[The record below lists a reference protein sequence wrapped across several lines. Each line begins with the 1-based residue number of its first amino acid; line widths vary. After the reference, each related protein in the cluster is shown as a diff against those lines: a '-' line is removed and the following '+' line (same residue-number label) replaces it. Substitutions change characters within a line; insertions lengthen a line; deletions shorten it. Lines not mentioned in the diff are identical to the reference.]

1 MKDKITF
8 VLIVGVM
15 VYVNLDGYLYL
26 NIYPWWV
33 LHIPFKTLLICEV
46 TNSGCSFLQSSTQ
59 LNSFIKFISESYIKI
74 GRILF
79 LVPVDINLAISEVS
93 PV

>member
-26 NIYPWWV
+26 NIYPKV
-33 LHIPFKTLLICEV
+33 NYILL
-46 TNSGCSFLQSSTQ
+46 
-59 LNSFIKFISESYIKI
+59 FI
-74 GRILF
+74 
-79 LVPVDINLAISEVS
+79 
-93 PV
+93 